1 MRVVLCLTFLLAGW
15 CFSQETPTEPLHPT
29 ETLSTAA
36 DSNGIDTLF
45 AGLPI
50 KERAVHAAR
59 MRLYNALKQDDL
71 EREPDEIL
79 KLTEPGNPN
88 KSIITDY
95 ERLQIYLFIE
105 KYDLAVDLWV
115 NKYIDDEPS
124 VTIFPTTKNYL
135 GEYLNKVI
143 DIRTNDVLVQIIH
156 QIEASDISQ
165 EQKELARILACLP
178 RSYSRNRIR
187 DATIGVPDK
196 ESYEE
201 SLKSLENFENKH
213 PYSQYIPQIRQIKS
227 TIQRRYETLTANPA
241 TKKLYTGGLGI
252 EVFYSTPGKIFLSIP
267 IQVKRII
274 FTMTFLEKKFGTIGF
289 VAYDSER
296 FKIHPFVGLG
306 EHDSDKKTFT
316 KYAGAQAD
324 WRFYLGKPD
333 SEFHTQDYLALKIKY
348 AAEWDGKEGF
358 QNHFMIGLGAHIW

>member
-1 MRVVLCLTFLLAGW
+1 MRVVFALIF
-15 CFSQETPTEPLHPT
+15 CFACWGFSEDLPAVPTDSSIAESIETD
-29 ETLSTAA
+29 TLSEH
-36 DSNGIDTLF
+36 
-45 AGLPI
+45 LPA
-50 KERAVHAAR
+50 KEQAVHAAR
-59 MRLYNALKQDDL
+59 MRLYNALKLDDL
-71 EREPDEIL
+71 EREPYEIL
-79 KLTEPGNPN
+79 KLTEPGNPD

-143 DIRTNDVLVQIIH
+143 DIKTDDVLVQKIH

-201 SLKSLENFENKH
+201 SLKSLENFENKY
-213 PYSQYIPQIRQIKS
+213 PNSQYIPQIRQIKI

-252 EVFYSTPGKIFLSIP
+252 EVFYSTPGKTFLSVP

-296 FKIHPFVGLG
+296 FKIHPFAGLG
-306 EHDSDKKTFT
+306 EHDSDKKIFA
-316 KYAGAQAD
+316 KFAGAQFD

-348 AAEWDGKEGF
+348 AANWDGKEGF

>member
-1 MRVVLCLTFLLAGW
+1 MFFCFASWG
-15 CFSQETPTEPLHPT
+15 FSQD
-29 ETLSTAA
+29 LSAASTDSSVADTTTANSSEI
-36 DSNGIDTLF
+36 DSLLER
-45 AGLPI
+45 LPA
-50 KERAVHAAR
+50 KEQAVHAAR
-59 MRLYNALKQDDL
+59 MRLYNALKLDDL
-71 EREPDEIL
+71 EREPYEIL
-79 KLTEPGNPN
+79 KLTEPGDPN

-143 DIRTNDVLVQIIH
+143 DIKTDDVLVQKIH

-178 RSYSRNRIR
+178 RSYSRNRICE
-187 DATIGVPDK
+187 ATIGVPDK

-213 PYSQYIPQIRQIKS
+213 PNSQYIPQIRQIKI

-241 TKKLYTGGLGI
+241 TKKLYTGGLGV
-252 EVFYSTPGKIFLSIP
+252 EVFYSTPGKTFLSIP

-296 FKIHPFVGLG
+296 FKIHPFAGLG
-306 EHDSDKKTFT
+306 EHDSDKKIFA
-316 KYAGAQAD
+316 KFAGAQFD

-348 AAEWDGKEGF
+348 AANWDGKEGF
-358 QNHFMIGLGAHIW
+358 QNHFMIGLGAHCW

>member
-1 MRVVLCLTFLLAGW
+1 MRVVQCLTFLLAGW
-15 CFSQETPTEPLHPT
+15 CFSQETPTEPQYTTATH
-29 ETLSTAA
+29 STAA
-36 DSNGIDTLF
+36 DSTEIDTLLER
-45 AGLPI
+45 LPA

-105 KYDLAVDLWV
+105 KYNLAVDLWV

-135 GEYLNKVI
+135 GEYLDKVI
-143 DIRTNDVLVQIIH
+143 DIRTDDVLVQIIH
-156 QIEASDISQ
+156 QIEASDITQ
-165 EQKELARILACLP
+165 GQKELAMILACLP

-201 SLKSLENFENKH
+201 SLKSLENFENKY
-213 PYSQYIPQIRQIKS
+213 PNSQYIPQIRQIKI

-241 TKKLYTGGLGI
+241 TKKLYTGGLGV
-252 EVFYSTPGKIFLSIP
+252 EVFYSTPGKIFLSVP

-306 EHDSDKKTFT
+306 KHDSDKKTFA